1 MHRRAFLSCLS
12 TSLAAAGCRTQPR
25 LPALRVLTYNTHHGE
40 GNDGRIDLDRIAAV
54 IREARPDVV
63 ALQELDNRARRSGR
77 VAQAEEYSR
86 LTGLLAHFGEA
97 MPFDGGSYGQAL
109 LSRWPLDA
117 FTVHTLPGPSG
128 REPRIAVS
136 ARISPPSGSP
146 FRFVGTHLD
155 AAQDDGERWLQ
166 SGRLNELFAQD
177 PFPTVLTGDLNA
189 PPASRVMQRMFAL
202 WEDAAAHHPQPTIP
216 SEAPRE
222 RIDYV
227 LLHPRGA
234 WSVSSIEVIAESV
247 ASDHRPLGAELRG
260 PIRG

>member
-40 GNDGRIDLDRIAAV
+40 GNDGRVDLERIAAI
-54 IREARPDVV
+54 IRRASPDVV

-86 LTGLLAHFGEA
+86 LTGLHAQFGKA

-117 FTVHTLPGPSG
+117 FTVHSLPGPSG

-136 ARISPPSGSP
+136 AMVSPPSSTP

-166 SGRLNELFAQD
+166 AGRLIELFAQD
-177 PFPTVLTGDLNA
+177 SFPTVLTGDLNA
-189 PPASRVMQRMFAL
+189 PPTSRVMQRMFGH
-202 WEDAAAHHPQPTIP
+202 WKDAAAHHPQPTIP

-227 LLHPRGA
+227 LLHPPGA
-234 WSVSSIEVIAESV
+234 WNVSSIEVIAESV
-247 ASDHRPLGAELRG
+247 ASDHRPLGAELLG
-260 PIRG
+260 PIRE